1 MSLSRIAYIGTTLA
15 NSGKNA
21 TALFLFW
28 NEKM

>member
-1 MSLSRIAYIGTTLA
+1 MSLSRIAYIGTPLA

-21 TALFLFW
+21 TSLFLFR

>member
-1 MSLSRIAYIGTTLA
+1 MSLSRIAYIGTPLT

-21 TALFLFW
+21 TSLFLFW